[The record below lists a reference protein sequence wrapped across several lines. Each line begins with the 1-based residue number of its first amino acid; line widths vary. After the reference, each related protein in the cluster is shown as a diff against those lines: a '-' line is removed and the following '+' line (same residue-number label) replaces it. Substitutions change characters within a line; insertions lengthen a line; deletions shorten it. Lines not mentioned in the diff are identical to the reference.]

1 MKTEIKKPN
10 ISGIFPVL
18 SFAVLAACIVIVLV
32 TGARLYGRSNQ
43 QDSVDYYRRTVTGYI
58 TTRFMQSN
66 VEGRFFVGDFHE
78 ALPRSSGNTLF
89 FTETIGGKEYVTRV
103 YCHEGNVYELFS
115 PLEANI
121 APENHACI
129 AYDSKS
135 TACLL
140 LPGAKGIVNLNGVFN
155 DYAQPLNTFDIITF
169 GNSQY
174 VYAPYSEGLDWKK
187 NYGL

>member
-115 PLEANI
+115 PLEASI
-121 APENHACI
+121 APE
-129 AYDSKS
+129 YGEKV
-135 TACLL
+135 
-140 LPGAKGIVNLNGVFN
+140 LPVNNIDFSVNNGLFLADVTFN
-155 DYAQPLNTFDIITF
+155 DGENTVIRLSLRA
-169 GNSQY
+169 GG
-174 VYAPYSEGLDWKK
+174 AESEK
-187 NYGL
+187 

>member
-121 APENHACI
+121 APE
-129 AYDSKS
+129 YGEKV
-135 TACLL
+135 
-140 LPGAKGIVNLNGVFN
+140 LPVNNIDFSVNNGLFLAHVTFN
-155 DYAQPLNTFDIITF
+155 DGENTVIRLSLRA
-169 GNSQY
+169 GG
-174 VYAPYSEGLDWKK
+174 AESEK
-187 NYGL
+187 